1 MAVLQRKTCVQP
13 VWLTMTKAIFCC
25 LVVKRTWKSTLW
37 CGRSKLH
44 WGQWRWSRLNSW
56 DFPQTWQ
63 SITPPG
69 VLSHSLTVCS
79 VLRQRTMDIF
89 LSNAQAIA
97 LKWRPFSIAYLS
109 FSHHP
114 CGHILQ
120 HVEVDPSILICQVV
134 VLAIQKYGWI
144 YGIVSDGLK
153 AFNRSLWESSYSCNG
168 GLQSHSRIY
177 ATGSIFPPPYPPAQ
191 PTSFLLIVKKVL

>member
-1 MAVLQRKTCVQP
+1 MA
-13 VWLTMTKAIFCC
+13 KAIFCC

-89 LSNAQAIA
+89 LSNTQAIA
-97 LKWRPFSIAYLS
+97 RKWKLFSIAYLS

-120 HVEVDPSILICQVV
+120 RVEVDPSILLCQVV
-134 VLAIQKYGWI
+134 WLKYFYSNVWVNI
-144 YGIVSDGLK
+144 WDFVRWTQSFQQI
-153 AFNRSLWESSYSCNG
+153 SLRKCLL
-168 GLQSHSRIY
+168 LQWR
-177 ATGSIFPPPYPPAQ
+177 APKP
-191 PTSFLLIVKKVL
+191 